1 MNIKYFKISIPHSY
15 FKFQGVELLSKA
27 QHKALANF
35 SKKKSLIF
43 NFSRNIFV
51 HLLYCF
57 KKFQFYELNLLMSI
71 LSFNQETFVFI
82 TFFIENSSI
91 DKSLTKKHYN
101 QFILT

>member
-1 MNIKYFKISIPHSY
+1 M
-15 FKFQGVELLSKA
+15 SKA

-35 SKKKSLIF
+35 SKKKKCLIF
-43 NFSRNIFV
+43 NFSHNIFV
-51 HLLYCF
+51 H
-57 KKFQFYELNLLMSI
+57 LLMSI

>member
-1 MNIKYFKISIPHSY
+1 M
-15 FKFQGVELLSKA
+15 SKA

-71 LSFNQETFVFI
+71 LSFNQEMLIFI
-82 TFFIENSSI
+82 TLNFIENSSI
-91 DKSLTKKHYN
+91 DKSLTKKPFN

>member
-35 SKKKSLIF
+35 SKKKCLIF
-43 NFSRNIFV
+43 NFPHNIFV
-51 HLLYCF
+51 H
-57 KKFQFYELNLLMSI
+57 LLMSI
-71 LSFNQETFVFI
+71 LSFNQEMLIFI
-82 TFFIENSSI
+82 TLNFIENSSI

>member
-1 MNIKYFKISIPHSY
+1 M
-15 FKFQGVELLSKA
+15 SKA

-35 SKKKSLIF
+35 SQKKKCLIF
-43 NFSRNIFV
+43 NFSHNIFV
-51 HLLYCF
+51 H
-57 KKFQFYELNLLMSI
+57 LLMSI

>member
-15 FKFQGVELLSKA
+15 FKFQGVKLLSKA

-35 SKKKSLIF
+35 SKKKKCLIF
-43 NFSRNIFV
+43 NFSHNIFV
-51 HLLYCF
+51 H
-57 KKFQFYELNLLMSI
+57 LLMSI
-71 LSFNQETFVFI
+71 LSFNQEMLIFI
-82 TFFIENSSI
+82 TLNFIENSSI